1 MGTRDLT
8 ALFLSDDEWQDV
20 VKETNKAIELSLL
33 SGTPEPAFDYGRNI
47 IREGRIKGVKL
58 AGLFY
63 ELRRVWTNFQTGGD
77 RVEDAVEREVGVPKD
92 SFVKYADAFEHVVLK
107 RPALAGKPIE
117 GLIKL
122 IAASRE
128 GQLEEED
135 WNELEM
141 AHNVGAML
149 AVRDR
154 VRGVH
159 TSGNTRLY
167 RWRSPEG
174 QLYCKRG
181 PEGEIKQFGFLYPNT
196 GDEDVDAAV
205 SVTLASGII
214 DN

>member
-1 MGTRDLT
+1 MSTKDT
-8 ALFLSDDEWQDV
+8 PALLLSRYEWQEV
-20 VKETNKAIELSLL
+20 VEDTDKVIELALL
-33 SGTPEPAFDYGRNI
+33 SGTPEIAFEFGRGI
-47 IREGRIKGVKL
+47 LREGHIKGIKL
-58 AGLFY
+58 AKLFY
-63 ELRRVWTNFQTGGD
+63 ELREAWDKFATGD

-92 SFVKYADAFEHVVLK
+92 TFVKYANAFKYVVLE

-128 GQLEEED
+128 GQLDEED
-135 WNELEM
+135 WNELEK

-159 TSGNTRLY
+159 TSGHSRLH
-167 RWRSPEG
+167 RWRDPEG

-181 PEGEIKQFGFLYPNT
+181 PNGDIKPFGYLVPET
-196 GDEDVDAAV
+196 GDEDIDAAV
-205 SVTLASGII
+205 AATLASGIM